1 MEALGGRGGTA
12 STYSWPRHWMGWVVS
27 VTSWPRFRRRK
38 RTPLS
43 HWKGG
48 WVGPRAGLGTES
60 RGKIL
65 LPLPGIEPRSPGF
78 DRWTYTIYRT
88 AVTWIH
94 HTVPSRNSLVSK
106 PLNGNYMKLSL
117 SSVVKWSVSSRG
129 SSVSIVSDCRLDDRA
144 TEVRSPGQAKNFPFS
159 LRVPTSPEAQP
170 ASCPMGTGD
179 SFPGINADWAW
190 RWPLTSIGEVKN
202 E

>member
-27 VTSWPRFRRRK
+27 VTPWPRFRPRK

-43 HWKGG
+43 HWTGG
-48 WVGPRAGLGTES
+48 WVGPRAGLDTEF

-65 LPLPGIEPRSPGF
+65 LPLPGIEPRSSGF
-78 DRWTYTIYRT
+78 DRWTYTISRA

-106 PLNGNYMKLSL
+106 PFNGIYMKLPF
-117 SSVVKWSVSSRG
+117 SSVVKWSVRSPG

-159 LRVPTSPEAQP
+159 LCVQTNSEAQL
-170 ASCPMGTGD
+170 ASCPMGTGG
-179 SFPGINADWAW
+179 SFPGINADGA
-190 RWPLTSIGEVKN
+190 
-202 E
+202 